1 MSASGALI
9 FATRRDRANR
19 VTTTMF
25 RFDWRITFALCCR
38 SRHWLTC
45 RWRLTFFDPAS
56 SPEIR
61 GRGSM
66 TTGLL
71 MKSVKYLA
79 ASILAIVWLSG
90 LGATSVKAQ
99 GKSSGAKI
107 RLATPSAS
115 LSYLPIHVA
124 LQKGFFARRGFDIE
138 VIQMALGLVAPAL
151 LNRGI
156 DYTTIP
162 SGPATAGARGAPL
175 KVICFTSVKLQHVLV
190 SRPEISAVSALAGKR
205 IGAGSFGTLPA
216 YEVRVLI
223 EKYSLG
229 ANTIIVSLNST
240 NDRMIAT
247 QRGTIDATVVQVPP
261 DLRAEEMGWKR
272 LLQMGSILPIP
283 QAGFATSEEKIKTAR
298 REIVDCRT
306 PQGDDRRHRLHL
318 DSTRGHHRY
327 HRQVDE

>member
-79 ASILAIVWLSG
+79 ASILAIVWLSA

-124 LQKGFFARRGFDIE
+124 LQKGFFASE
-138 VIQMALGLVAPAL
+138 APACA
-151 LNRGI
+151 GE
-156 DYTTIP
+156 
-162 SGPATAGARGAPL
+162 PAGN
-175 KVICFTSVKLQHVLV
+175 
-190 SRPEISAVSALAGKR
+190 
-205 IGAGSFGTLPA
+205 
-216 YEVRVLI
+216 
-223 EKYSLG
+223 LG
-229 ANTIIVSLNST
+229 GE
-240 NDRMIAT
+240 R
-247 QRGTIDATVVQVPP
+247 
-261 DLRAEEMGWKR
+261 
-272 LLQMGSILPIP
+272 
-283 QAGFATSEEKIKTAR
+283 AR
-298 REIVDCRT
+298 R
-306 PQGDDRRHRLHL
+306 QKDRRRELWH
-318 DSTRGHHRY
+318 SS
-327 HRQVDE
+327 